1 MTGYGDIS
9 ATVRHPACRAEILI
23 LLWAAKSPKVRP
35 GNSWV
40 RGERRVKRA
49 YFDHVLTKA
58 RVARPAAKSSDAGG
72 VSAKLINPY
81 LLVLAVVVSGI
92 FGVIALRLK
101 VNETEASKEFANTPS
116 YAIWVASVSGVLML
130 ATFLTG
136 LAWRDFQRAWR
147 LAGETTRYRAIT
159 AYAVVGIATIFGT
172 FWVIS
177 PLYTSLFFFNWRALT
192 LSIVTLV
199 ASATCFCGLLL
210 INGIA
215 HKRAASR
222 AFDSM
227 SAGESIR
234 ELMKMRSDL
243 RKFLIC
249 TAIIITAIMVSL
261 GALRNAL
268 NAYYETDLTPTGI
281 LVFGAI
287 FAGVLAMIS
296 IPAYVAWRASAQALR
311 DDLYPLPRDGR
322 PSKEWYQGRS
332 NFETL
337 LEMQV
342 GTGQRFAVLAGI
354 ASPII
359 ISIVS
364 VFIPTIHGG

>member
-1 MTGYGDIS
+1 
-9 ATVRHPACRAEILI
+9 V
-23 LLWAAKSPKVRP
+23 KSTH
-35 GNSWV
+35 
-40 RGERRVKRA
+40 
-49 YFDHVLTKA
+49 YDHALTDA
-58 RVARPAAKSSDAGG
+58 RVAKPAARSSGAGG
-72 VSAKLINPY
+72 VSGKLINPY
-81 LLVLAVVVSGI
+81 LLILAVVLSGI
-92 FGVIALRLK
+92 FGVIALRLR
-101 VNETEASKEFANTPS
+101 VNETEASKDFANTLS
-116 YAIWVASVSGVLML
+116 YAVWVASVAGTLML
-130 ATFLTG
+130 STFLSG
-136 LAWRDFQRAWR
+136 LTWRDFQRAWR
-147 LAGETTRYRAIT
+147 LAVKTIRYGTIT
-159 AYAVVGIATIFGT
+159 AYSLVGIATIFGT

-177 PLYTSLFFFNWRALT
+177 PLYTPLFFFNWRALA
-192 LSIVTLV
+192 LSVVTLV

-210 INGIA
+210 INGVA

-222 AFDSM
+222 GFDFT

-249 TAIIITAIMVSL
+249 TAVIITAIMISL
-261 GALRNAL
+261 GTLRNAL
-268 NAYYETDLTPTGI
+268 NVYYETDLSSTGI

-287 FAGVLAMIS
+287 LAGLLAVIS
-296 IPAYVAWRASAQALR
+296 IPAYVAWRAAAQALR
-311 DDLYPLPRDGR
+311 DDLYPLPSDGR

-332 NFETL
+332 SLETL
-337 LEMQV
+337 LEMRV